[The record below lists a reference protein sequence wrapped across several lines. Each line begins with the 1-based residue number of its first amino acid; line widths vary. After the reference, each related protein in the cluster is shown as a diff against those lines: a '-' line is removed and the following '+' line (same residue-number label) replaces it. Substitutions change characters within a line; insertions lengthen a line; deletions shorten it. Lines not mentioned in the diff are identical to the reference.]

1 MCPSIFYIYTKYLFV
16 THQTFPFQYTH
27 SSLLLLSLFL
37 LYSIFNSQ
45 MAAFSYQYNPFLV
58 DHSHSPFMCL
68 PPPSQHFHPL
78 HQDIINCVDHQ
89 SSRITTVTEN
99 EPSSLTKN
107 LSPQS
112 SMVLDKLETGDEQ
125 VTQKINPMEKKR
137 RARNNGP
144 SSTNP
149 KSHVIIKNINIFN
162 VFLLA
167 FLYQS

>member
-1 MCPSIFYIYTKYLFV
+1 
-16 THQTFPFQYTH
+16 
-27 SSLLLLSLFL
+27 
-37 LYSIFNSQ
+37 
-45 MAAFSYQYNPFLV
+45 MAAFSYQYNPFLL

-89 SSRITTVTEN
+89 SSKIITVTEN

-162 VFLLA
+162 VFFFLA
-167 FLYQS
+167 FFVLVIV

>member
-1 MCPSIFYIYTKYLFV
+1 
-16 THQTFPFQYTH
+16 
-27 SSLLLLSLFL
+27 
-37 LYSIFNSQ
+37 

-58 DHSHSPFMCL
+58 DHSHSPFMFNINTTASL
-68 PPPSQHFHPL
+68 PHPQFHPL

-89 SSRITTVTEN
+89 SSQITTITDN

-137 RARNNGP
+137 RTRNNGP

-149 KSHVIIKNINIFN
+149 ISHVIIKNNNISCFILNIF
-162 VFLLA
+162 
-167 FLYQS
+167 